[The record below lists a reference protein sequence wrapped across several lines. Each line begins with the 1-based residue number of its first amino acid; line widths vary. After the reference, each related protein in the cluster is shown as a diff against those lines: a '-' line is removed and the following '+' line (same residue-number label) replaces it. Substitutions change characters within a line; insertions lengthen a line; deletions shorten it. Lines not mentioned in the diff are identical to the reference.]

1 MKLMSMSALES
12 YVLILMNTMA
22 ISTQVVITVIMKC
35 SGAGPAAAKPF
46 GGSHLTVARRRPVRL
61 LRGEA
66 DELAIAR
73 ALI

>member
-1 MKLMSMSALES
+1 MVHVGLVGIRKFVRKLINYGGGL
-12 YVLILMNTMA
+12 
-22 ISTQVVITVIMKC
+22 
-35 SGAGPAAAKPF
+35 PAAKPF
-46 GGSHLTVARRRPVRL
+46 SEDHLTVARRRPVRL